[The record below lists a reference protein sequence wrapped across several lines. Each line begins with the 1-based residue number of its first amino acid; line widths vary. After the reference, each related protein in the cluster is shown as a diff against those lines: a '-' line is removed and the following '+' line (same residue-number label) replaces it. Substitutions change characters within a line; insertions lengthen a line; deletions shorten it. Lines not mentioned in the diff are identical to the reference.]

1 MASNYLEALIAE
13 WLEYRGMFV
22 RTNVHV
28 GPRAAGGYEAEL
40 DVVALDIEN
49 KRILHYEPSMDGSSW
64 AKRETRYRKKFD
76 AGKRHIPDL
85 FENFMKVHPDWIEQ
99 YAVLGFGS
107 DANHPNLGGG
117 RVVTAKKLFEQI
129 TADLA
134 DKKIENAAVPENAP
148 RLRTIQFMLNYFDV
162 TPR

>member
-1 MASNYLEALIAE
+1 MASNYMEALIAE

-22 RTNVHV
+22 RTNVLV

-49 KRILHYEPSMDGSSW
+49 KRILHYEPSMDAQSW
-64 AKRETRYRKKFD
+64 AKREIRYLKKFD

-85 FENFMKVHPDWIEQ
+85 FENFMKVHPDWIDQ

-107 DANHPNLGGG
+107 DANHPKLGGG
-117 RVVTAKKLFEQI
+117 QVLTAKKLFTQI
-129 TADLA
+129 ASDLTG
-134 DKKIENAAVPENAP
+134 KKIESAAVPENAP
-148 RLRTIQFMLNYFDV
+148 RLRTMQFMLNYFDV
-162 TPR
+162 APK